1 MSTRREF
8 LGAALAVGTV
18 TMLPFSLPLRAASRK
33 HRYLSAVDNAQGR
46 HFLRVSADAVAGI
59 DLPTARRGHGSCQ
72 RPGRAE
78 AVIFDRR
85 PGRQFHVIGLDV
97 PQVTATIDAEAD
109 HHFFGHGTF
118 SPDGRFLYATA
129 NHIPTGQGV
138 ICVYDASRGYRF
150 TTAFPVGGMDP
161 HEIRLMPDGESLVIA
176 LGGIHTDP
184 NYERIKLN
192 LDTMQPAVVLMDR
205 HTGTILQRHT
215 PSNHQLSA
223 HHLDVAPDGTVVV
236 GYQYEGPDW
245 EAPPLIGVLN
255 SHAGRYDEV
264 AFDDLNLR
272 QLRNYIASVAVN
284 PRTGLAA
291 VTAPRGNLVALFD
304 YRTHE
309 LERLVSVADVAGVVA
324 EDLGFV
330 VSSGHG
336 GLYRVDRD
344 RDQATLLGSLDQ
356 RWDNHLTR
364 LRHA

>member
-1 MSTRREF
+1 MGTRRDV
-8 LGAALAVGTV
+8 LNAALVIGAAS
-18 TMLPFSLPLRAASRK
+18 MLPWALPLRAATGK
-33 HRYLSAVDNAQGR
+33 PRYLSAVDDVHAKHYVR
-46 HFLRVSADAVAGI
+46 ICTDAVAGI
-59 DLPTARRGHGSCQ
+59 DLPAAHRGHGGCQ

-85 PGRQFHVIGLDV
+85 PGRQFHVLLLDS
-97 PQVTATIDAEAD
+97 PQVGATIDAEAE
-109 HHFFGHGTF
+109 HHFFGHGAF
-118 SPDGRFLYATA
+118 SRDGQFLYATA
-129 NHIPTGQGV
+129 NHIPTGQGM

-150 TTAFPVGGMDP
+150 TVAFPVGGMDP

-176 LGGIHTDP
+176 MGGIHTDP
-184 NYERIKLN
+184 DYERIKLN
-192 LDTMQPAVVLMDR
+192 LDTMQPAVVLMNR
-205 HTGTILQRHT
+205 HNGTILQRHT

-245 EAPPLIGVLN
+245 ENPPLIGVLN
-255 SHAGRYDEV
+255 SQAGRYEEV
-264 AFDDLNLR
+264 AFDDVDLR
-272 QLRNYIASVAVN
+272 QLRNYVASVAVN
-284 PRTGLAA
+284 ARTGLAA
-291 VTAPRGNLVALFD
+291 ITAPRGNLVALFD
-304 YRTHE
+304 YRTHR

-324 EDLGFV
+324 EDVGFV

-364 LRHA
+364 LSPG